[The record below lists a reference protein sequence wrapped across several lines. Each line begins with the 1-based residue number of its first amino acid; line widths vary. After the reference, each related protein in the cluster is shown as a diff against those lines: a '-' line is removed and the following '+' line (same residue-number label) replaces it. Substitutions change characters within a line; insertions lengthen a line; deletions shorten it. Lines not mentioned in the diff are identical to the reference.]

1 MVRHAL
7 KKMWKELQA
16 EEQLYIY
23 NYVKIMCVYVHT
35 HIYMSK
41 TWMYINK
48 RKSLENEKMKLNKE
62 LDRLIVKVENDKP
75 C

>member
-1 MVRHAL
+1 
-7 KKMWKELQA
+7 
-16 EEQLYIY
+16 
-23 NYVKIMCVYVHT
+23 MCVYVHT